1 MFINRVIPGMATF
14 ALEPRENAYADIE
27 VIVVITKVEVAV
39 SRTGEQI
46 ELKCADIYCD
56 AK

>member
-1 MFINRVIPGMATF
+1 MAAFT
-14 ALEPRENAYADIE
+14 LELREDAYADIE
-27 VIVVITKVEVAV
+27 VIIVIAKVEMAV